1 MTRVLVVDD
10 DPQFLRTLHILLSAR
25 GYDTVTAVTGSDAL
39 CAAAVHQP
47 DVVLLDLGLPDSS
60 GIEVLAGLRGWMTAP
75 VIVVSAR
82 TDSAD
87 KVAALDAGA
96 VDYVTKPV
104 RSEELLARLRAAV
117 RRAATAD
124 PVVTTTSFT
133 VDLSAKKVIKNGSKV
148 HLTRTEWALLETLVR
163 RRGELVGR
171 EQLLTAVWGPGYAM
185 ATNYLRI
192 YLSQLRR
199 KLEDDPS
206 RPKHLLTV
214 ARMGYRFEV

>member
-10 DPQFLRTLHILLSAR
+10 DARFVRTLHIMLSAR
-25 GYDTVTAVTGSDAL
+25 GYETITAATGSAAL
-39 CAAAVHQP
+39 RAAAIHQP
-47 DVVLLDLGLPDSS
+47 DVVLLDLGLPDFS
-60 GIEVLAGLRGWMTAP
+60 GIEVLAGLRGWMPAP

-82 TDSAD
+82 TDSAG

-117 RRAATAD
+117 RRASTPD
-124 PVVTTTSFT
+124 QVVRTRSFT
-133 VDLSAKKVIKNGSKV
+133 VDLSAKKVLKNGSKV
-148 HLTRTEWALLETLVR
+148 HLTRTEWALLESLVR
-163 RRGELVGR
+163 HRGELVGR
-171 EQLLTAVWGPGYAM
+171 EQLLTEVWGPGFVL

-214 ARMGYRFEV
+214 ARVGYRFEV